1 MIISRWPQTWKVFSI
16 VARRTI
22 TIWRPKGLRTPLPRD
37 VEFTRLGFKA
47 AVWWRNDVR
56 PTTASWTPIRWKCAT
71 IVDGDVVRTKRLHS
85 GKDIWNPFIAIC
97 RTAFERIEAGS
108 KSPLPRQTIFQA
120 IKPVQSKTELKSKLR
135 RKWQLVIRSC
145 KLTQNKGQNP
155 KRPQWTQWNPRIFF
169 AHRKFVSTY
178 IRMKVWTYDHHMNY
192 TFVSLWARKRVT
204 KKVRALTCQ
213 AWNWIG
219 RNDSAESQR
228 LAKEGAHHVA
238 QSNLIKTRN

>member
-1 MIISRWPQTWKVFSI
+1 MIISKWPQIWKVFSI
-16 VARRTI
+16 MARRTI
-22 TIWRPKGLRTPLPRD
+22 TIWGPKRLRTPLPRD

-120 IKPVQSKTELKSKLR
+120 IKPVQNRTESKSKLR
-135 RKWQLVIRSC
+135 RKWPLVIQSC

-155 KRPQWTQWNPRIFF
+155 KRPQWTQWNPRISLPIESLSV
-169 AHRKFVSTY
+169 HISVWKFELMTITWTIRLSVYGQEKGYLKGKRLPVKRGIELGGMTQQRVS
-178 IRMKVWTYDHHMNY
+178 VW
-192 TFVSLWARKRVT
+192 RR
-204 KKVRALTCQ
+204 RALTTWPK
-213 AWNWIG
+213 AI
-219 RNDSAESQR
+219 
-228 LAKEGAHHVA
+228 
-238 QSNLIKTRN
+238 